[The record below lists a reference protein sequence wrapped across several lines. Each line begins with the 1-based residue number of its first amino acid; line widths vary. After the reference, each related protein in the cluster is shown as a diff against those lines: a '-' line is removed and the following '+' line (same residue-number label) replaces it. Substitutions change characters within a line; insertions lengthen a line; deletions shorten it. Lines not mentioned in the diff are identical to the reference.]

1 MTEEFKAQ
9 REKTAKRKA
18 AAERAVE
25 TKWDKMQQ
33 YLDTI
38 EIEVPM
44 LDRAKL
50 IKRACRHYN
59 DMQDWRA
66 AERRYTPDLKATA
79 DSDSK
84 FLERI
89 CVNYLRH
96 CLTKY
101 EDHLDAMSGKV
112 GFDGGYQEVRRRV
125 FAEIAA
131 KYEWLAEECQRQQE
145 NE

>member
-1 MTEEFKAQ
+1 MAGPQAPPRLSQGCLQALRITPLAYP
-9 REKTAKRKA
+9 RT
-18 AAERAVE
+18 VE
-25 TKWDKMQQ
+25 ATVHAD
-33 YLDTI
+33 D
-38 EIEVPM
+38 
-44 LDRAKL
+44 DRAAL
-50 IKRACRHYN
+50 VDRACRHYN

-66 AERRYTPDLKATA
+66 AEGRYTSDLGATT
-79 DSDSK
+79 DSDPK

-112 GFDGGYQEVRRRV
+112 GFNGCYEEVRRKV

-131 KYEWLAEECQRQQE
+131 KYEWLAEECKRQQE
-145 NE
+145 NW